1 MSEVSKRLTLD
12 ELKETQEYQCLT
24 QKQRLFVATYCEGGL
39 LDGNYDPVAATRTA
53 YQCKSLEVARIM
65 SYSILA
71 NIRIVAV
78 LNRHFNRTPTEEFM
92 IMLDR
97 AVNNK
102 KLTMAQLE
110 ALRLKCSIMGIGCR
124 IPNKQSIG
132 AVPADI
138 AEASKKARKSRK
150 DKPVETVKPTKT
162 EYGFDK

>member
-1 MSEVSKRLTLD
+1 MSEESKRMTVE
-12 ELKETQEYQCLT
+12 ELVETHEYQRLT
-24 QKQRLFVATYCEGGL
+24 QKQRLFVATYCAGGL

-53 YQCKSLEVARIM
+53 YQCKSVEVARIM

-138 AEASKKARKSRK
+138 VEASKKERKSK
-150 DKPVETVKPTKT
+150 KVKTPEVIPAKSD
-162 EYGFDK
+162 YGYLK